1 MFIVSTVVF
10 SEIPAPRGMFPV
22 QADGFKIHTTKAAGI
37 DSEITEHSSPQQEKL
52 YDFFNSFL
60 IFMFDLHASLQ
71 RES

>member
-1 MFIVSTVVF
+1 
-10 SEIPAPRGMFPV
+10 MFPV
-22 QADGFKIHTTKAAGI
+22 QTDGFKIHTTKAAGI

-52 YDFFNSFL
+52 YDFINSFL